1 VPLTAYPSSRTQT
14 ERVIA
19 PARIALSFTSLFAVW
34 IDPSGPSRFFLL
46 TIGLHILYVGYS
58 ALLALLIRVRG
69 VGDDL
74 PIVSHIVDIVLF
86 SIFQYLTPGPSSPFF
101 LNFIFSLFCGAM
113 RWGWRGTLGTA
124 GFVMFEYSIMGVS
137 MSRTFGDN
145 EFGLNRFL
153 VRGVYLAITAW
164 LLVYLGRYETRM
176 RQEIERLARW
186 PAATGAD
193 VSGTASH
200 VLQHASQ
207 IVGASRAVVV
217 WEAGEEPTV
226 HVAEWSPAETAYS
239 KHSPGALK
247 PLVDPALEDA
257 SFLGA
262 GDFRQH
268 ATILVG
274 HVRGR
279 QGEWSGVPVNAQLL
293 DRVHGTGIASAPFRV
308 GSVTGRVFFTD
319 LTSSAAET
327 LPLTELVAREI
338 GGSLDQLHVTK
349 QLQEVA
355 AGEERIR
362 LARDLHDGVLQ
373 SLTGV
378 RLEIRAVAGLE
389 GIAAAIRE
397 RLVAIERALAGEQR
411 ELRFFIADLEPDDG
425 RTRNDSPLAHRLQAL
440 LKRIALEWKT
450 PVTIRVA
457 DQIAPVSQQL
467 EQAVPLM
474 VHEAV
479 VNALKHGHPSRV
491 TVSVEGHPGELR
503 IVVTDDGR
511 GFPFRGH
518 YNHQALVEGRTG
530 PKSLLERVT
539 ALGGEMS
546 IDSSDSG
553 ARVELRLST

>member
-1 VPLTAYPSSRTQT
+1 VFLTGYPSSRTQT

-19 PARIALSFTSLFAVW
+19 PARIALAFASLLAVW
-34 IDPSGPSRFFLL
+34 IDPYGPLRIFSL
-46 TIGLHILYVGYS
+46 TIALHILYVVYS
-58 ALLALLIRVRG
+58 VLLALYIRFRG

-86 SIFQYLTPGPSSPFF
+86 SIFQYLTQGPSSPFF

-113 RWGWRGTLGTA
+113 RWGWRGTLSTA
-124 GFVMFEYSIMGVS
+124 GFVMFEYLIMSAS
-137 MSRTFGDN
+137 MSRTLVDS
-145 EFGLNRFL
+145 EFGVNRFI
-153 VRGVYLAITAW
+153 VRGMYLAITAW

-207 IVGASRAVVV
+207 IVGASRAVVI

-226 HVAEWSPAETAYS
+226 HVAEWSPTETAYT
-239 KHSPGALK
+239 KHPPGSLK
-247 PLVDPALEDA
+247 PLVVPSLEDA
-257 SFLGA
+257 TFLST
-262 GDFRQH
+262 GDFRQR
-268 ATILVG
+268 TTLLVS

-279 QGEWSGVPVNAQLL
+279 QGEWTGSPLNDELRDHIRG
-293 DRVHGTGIASAPFRV
+293 DGIASSPFKV

-319 LTSSAAET
+319 LSSAATET

-349 QLQEVA
+349 QLQDVA

-389 GIAAAIRE
+389 GIASAIRE

-411 ELRFFIADLEPDDG
+411 ELRFFIADLEPNG
-425 RTRNDSPLAHRLQAL
+425 RARNDSSLAHRLQAL

-457 DQIAPVSQQL
+457 EKMAPVSQQL
-467 EQAVPLM
+467 EQAVPMM

-491 TVSVEGHPGELR
+491 TVSVEGNNGELKI
-503 IVVTDDGR
+503 IVADDGR
-511 GFPFRGH
+511 GFPFRGTF
-518 YNHQALVEGRTG
+518 NHAALVEAHAA
-530 PKSLLERVT
+530 PKSLIDRVT

-546 IDSSDSG
+546 IESSDSG
-553 ARVELRLST
+553 ARVELRLSA